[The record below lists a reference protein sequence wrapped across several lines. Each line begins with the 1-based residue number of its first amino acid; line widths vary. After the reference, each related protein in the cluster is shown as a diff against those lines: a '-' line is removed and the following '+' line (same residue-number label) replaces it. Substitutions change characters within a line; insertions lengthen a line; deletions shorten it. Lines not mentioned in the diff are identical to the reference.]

1 MKRFHCVLSA
11 ILLAQ
16 GSALVLQQACAAVSA
31 GDAAKLQV
39 SLTPIGAERAAS
51 TDGRIPAWQGGLSG
65 DGLKIQGNGTP
76 ADPYAADRP
85 LFTIDASN
93 YEQYQANLSAGQI
106 ALLKRY
112 PGQYKLP
119 VYPSRR
125 SAGVSGQVKGW
136 AAHNATGARLVNDGN
151 GIEGFHGAVAFP
163 IPQNGLE
170 AIWNHITRYRGGS
183 LLSVNDSAA
192 PQASGDYVITTTEQR
207 FTMADQVSNYEPGKV
222 DNMLFYYSHRIT
234 APSRQVGEVV
244 LVHETLDQVKQP
256 RLSWVYS
263 SGQRRVRRAPDNA
276 YDAAGPTTAGLRTAD
291 SRDMY
296 NGAPD
301 RYDWKLI
308 GKKELFIPYNSYRL
322 ASPSL
327 KYADFLKPGVID
339 SAPTRY
345 ELHRVWEVEATL
357 KPGARHI
364 YSKRRFYLDEDSWTV
379 VENDQYDSRG
389 ELWRI
394 GENHTFYRP
403 DAQVLLSAAQ
413 VFYDLQ
419 AGRYIASNMS
429 NEQPRG
435 YDFGFRATTSDYS
448 PGALRG
454 LGIR

>member
-1 MKRFHCVLSA
+1 LKRIYCLFSA
-11 ILLAQ
+11 ILLAH
-16 GSALVLQQACAAVSA
+16 GAHAAVPA
-31 GDAAKLQV
+31 EEAATLQDR
-39 SLTPIGAERAAS
+39 LTPMGAERAAS
-51 TDGRIPAWQGGLSG
+51 ADGKVPAWQGGLSG

-76 ADPYAADRP
+76 ADPYAGDQP
-85 LFTIDASN
+85 LFTIDSGN
-93 YEQYQANLSAGQI
+93 YPQYQANLTAGQI

-119 VYPSRR
+119 VYPSHR
-125 SAGVSGQVKGW
+125 SVGVSDPVKGW
-136 AAHNATGARLVNDGN
+136 VAQNAIGAKLVNEGN

-192 PQASGDYVITTTEQR
+192 PQTGGDYVITTTEQR

-308 GKKELFIPYNSYRL
+308 GKKELYVPYNSYRL

-327 KYADFLKPGVID
+327 TYADFLKPGVID
-339 SAPTRY
+339 AAPTRY

-419 AGRYIASNMS
+419 AGRYIASNLT
-429 NEQPRG
+429 NEQARG
-435 YDFGFRATTSDYS
+435 YDFGFRATTSDFS

>member
-1 MKRFHCVLSA
+1 LKRIYCLFSA
-11 ILLAQ
+11 ILLAH
-16 GSALVLQQACAAVSA
+16 GAHAAVPA
-31 GDAAKLQV
+31 EEAATLQDR
-39 SLTPIGAERAAS
+39 LTPMGAERAAS
-51 TDGRIPAWQGGLSG
+51 ADGKVPAWQGGLSG
-65 DGLKIQGNGTP
+65 EGLKIQGNGTP
-76 ADPYAADRP
+76 ADPYAGDQP
-85 LFTIDASN
+85 LFTIDSGN
-93 YEQYQANLSAGQI
+93 YPQYQANLTAGQI

-119 VYPSRR
+119 VYPSHR
-125 SAGVSGQVKGW
+125 SVGVSDPVKGW
-136 AAHNATGARLVNDGN
+136 VAQNAIGAKLVNEGN

-192 PQASGDYVITTTEQR
+192 PQAGGDYVITTTEQR

-308 GKKELFIPYNSYRL
+308 GKKELYVPYNSYRL

-327 KYADFLKPGVID
+327 TYADFLKPGVID
-339 SAPTRY
+339 AAPTRY

-419 AGRYIASNMS
+419 AGRYIASNLT
-429 NEQPRG
+429 NEQARG